1 MALEHKGYALDSSA
15 EACRGNA
22 LYSYSIWMPIAPL
35 HLLGHMVLV
44 AGHLSL
50 YLELLQNLLLL

>member
-1 MALEHKGYALDSSA
+1 MHLTLLLRLV
-15 EACRGNA
+15 RGNA
-22 LYSYSIWMPIAPL
+22 LYSYSIWMPTAPL